1 MGIINIPKKPEKRGI
16 TMKVLLIYN
25 PNSGNRTFKNY
36 LDIILDRFQAKGY
49 LVTLWRV
56 AECCDLPALF
66 QKIDRTEYERVLIA
80 GGDGTIHQVV
90 NSLLDNGFD
99 LPIGIYPAGTAND
112 FAHNFDLPAGV
123 EEMTELYTGE
133 RFVYSDVGMA
143 NGEYFIN
150 VASLGCLT
158 DVSQKTDPRVKNS
171 FGIFSYYLK
180 GLEEFQKIRTIRVR
194 VKSEEY
200 LFDDEIYFMLVMNG
214 KSAGGFKKVSPQSEI
229 SDGLLEVIIF
239 KKCPVLELMN
249 VLTKILKGQHTK
261 NPNVLYFR
269 TAKLTVECED
279 ETGTDLDGEQGVP
292 FPLEIEVVPKRLKI
306 LRQG

>member
-1 MGIINIPKKPEKRGI
+1 
-16 TMKVLLIYN
+16 MKVLLIYN

-36 LDIILDRFQAKGY
+36 LDIIPEKFQEKDQ
-49 LVTLWRV
+49 LVTLWRIND
-56 AECCDLPALF
+56 CCDLPALF
-66 QKIDRTEYERVLIA
+66 RQIDRTEYDKVLIA

-90 NSLLDNGFD
+90 NFLMANGFN

-112 FAHNFDLPAGV
+112 FAYNFDLPSDIEA
-123 EEMTELYTGE
+123 MTEIYTGSSCL
-133 RFVYSDVGMA
+133 YSDVGMA

-158 DVSQKTDPRVKNS
+158 DVSQKTDPKVKTS

-180 GLEEFQKIRTIRVR
+180 GLEEFQKLKTIKVR
-194 VKSEEY
+194 VKSEDYIFE
-200 LFDDEIYFMLVMNG
+200 DEIYFMLVMNG

-229 SDGLLEVIIF
+229 SDGMLEVIIF

-249 VLTKILKGQHTK
+249 VLTKILRGEHTK
-261 NPNVLYFR
+261 KRNVLYFR
-269 TAKLTVECED
+269 TSKLTVECED
-279 ETGTDLDGEQGVP
+279 ETGTDLDGERGVS

-306 LRQG
+306 LCQEPVNPR

>member
-1 MGIINIPKKPEKRGI
+1 
-16 TMKVLLIYN
+16 MKVLLIYN

-36 LDIILDRFQAKGY
+36 LDTILYKFQEKGY
-49 LVTLWRV
+49 LVTLWRI

-66 QKIDRTEYERVLIA
+66 QKIDRTEYKKVLIA

-90 NSLLDNGFD
+90 NTLLDNGFD

-112 FAHNFDLPAGV
+112 FAHNFGLPSGI
-123 EEMTELYTGE
+123 EEMTEIYT
-133 RFVYSDVGMA
+133 RDNFVYSDVGMA

-158 DVSQKTDPRVKNS
+158 DISQRTDPKVKTS

-180 GLEEFQKIRTIRVR
+180 GIEEFQKIRTIKVR
-194 VKSEEY
+194 VESEDCT
-200 LFDDEIYFMLVMNG
+200 FDGEIYFMLVMNG
-214 KSAGGFKKVSPQSEI
+214 KSAGGFKKVSPRSEI
-229 SDGLLEVIIF
+229 SDGLLEVVIF

-249 VLTKILKGQHTK
+249 VLTKILRGVHTK

-269 TAKLTVECED
+269 AARLTVDCED
-279 ETGTDLDGEQGVP
+279 ETGTDLDGERGVP
-292 FPLEIEVVPKRLKI
+292 FPLKIEVVPGRLKI
-306 LRQG
+306 MC

>member
-1 MGIINIPKKPEKRGI
+1 
-16 TMKVLLIYN
+16 MKVLLIYN

-36 LDIILDRFQAKGY
+36 LDTILEKFQEKGQ
-49 LVTLWRV
+49 LVTLWRIND
-56 AECCDLPALF
+56 CCDLPVLF
-66 QKIDRTEYERVLIA
+66 QQIDRTEYKKVLIA

-90 NSLLDNGFD
+90 NTLLANGFD
-99 LPIGIYPAGTAND
+99 LPIGVYPGGTAND
-112 FAHNFDLPAGV
+112 FAHNFDLPSDIEA
-123 EEMTELYTGE
+123 MTEIYTRGG
-133 RFVYSDVGMA
+133 FSYSDVGMA

-158 DVSQKTDPRVKNS
+158 DVSQKTDPKAKTS

-180 GLEEFQKIRTIRVR
+180 GLEEFQKLRTIKVR

-200 LFDDEIYFMLVMNG
+200 VFEDEIYFMLVMNG

-249 VLTKILKGQHTK
+249 VLAKILRGEHTK
-261 NPNVLYFR
+261 NPNVRYFR

-279 ETGTDLDGEQGVP
+279 ETGTDLDGEHGVP

-306 LRQG
+306 LRQEPVSRK

>member
-1 MGIINIPKKPEKRGI
+1 
-16 TMKVLLIYN
+16 MKVLLIYN

-36 LDIILDRFQAKGY
+36 LDIILEKFQEKGY
-49 LVTLWRV
+49 VVTLWRIT
-56 AECCDLPALF
+56 ECCELPSLF
-66 QKIDRTEYERVLIA
+66 QKIDRTEYKKVLIA

-90 NSLLDNGFD
+90 NSLLTYGFD

-112 FAHNFDLPAGV
+112 FAHNFDSPATV
-123 EEMTELYTGE
+123 EDLTEIYTGDH
-133 RFVYSDVGMA
+133 FMYSDIGMA

-158 DVSQKTDPRVKNS
+158 DISQRTDPKVKTS

-194 VKSEEY
+194 VISEGEKT
-200 LFDDEIYFMLVMNG
+200 FDDEIYFMLVMNG
-214 KSAGGFKKVSPQSEI
+214 KSAGGFKKVSPHSQI
-229 SDGLLEVIIF
+229 NDGLLDVIIF

-249 VLTKILKGQHTK
+249 VLAKILRGEHTK

-269 TAKLTVECED
+269 SAKLTVECDD
-279 ETGTDLDGEQGVP
+279 ETGTDLDGERGVP
-292 FPLEIEVVPKRLKI
+292 FPLEIEVVPKKLKI
-306 LRQG
+306 LHQKQVNL